1 MHPTQVSCSFHT
13 MSLQCPYL
21 DPRLS
26 QQVAYP
32 PNHYIR
38 RVPQRKIHTFTG
50 CQVLQLCVL
59 CAFGFAPWPYM
70 KTLFPVLLLLL
81 LPIR

>member
-1 MHPTQVSCSFHT
+1 MTPT
-13 MSLQCPYL
+13 SLGVYKQAPHGCCVP
-21 DPRLS
+21 
-26 QQVAYP
+26 QVAYP

-50 CQVLQLCVL
+50 CQVVQLCVL

-70 KTLFPVLLLLL
+70 KTFFPVLLLLL
-81 LPIR
+81 LPVR